1 MKIHKYLFG
10 DIYEWAGKIR
20 TVDISKGTFFCL
32 VQFIEM
38 QFDEIYRELKNENFL
53 VDITEKETFGKR
65 VAYYLSE
72 INMVHPFREGNG
84 RTQRIYIEQ
93 LCKKNG
99 RFDIDYSKV
108 DNDAMVKASIAS
120 ASKDY
125 SQMEKLII
133 SCLKE

>member
-1 MKIHKYLFG
+1 
-10 DIYEWAGKIR
+10 
-20 TVDISKGTFFCL
+20 
-32 VQFIEM
+32 
-38 QFDEIYRELKNENFL
+38 
-53 VDITEKETFGKR
+53 
-65 VAYYLSE
+65 
-72 INMVHPFREGNG
+72 MVHPFREGNG